1 MNQPVQ
7 NKKITVMAMSAIL
20 SLNIFIFSP
29 WSFYITNIDQF
40 TTSLIEV
47 MNLCLIPALILCLLF
62 VPVFALIPVKNMY
75 RVAALIA
82 MFSILTW
89 FQGNVLLWGYGPLDG
104 QNIMW
109 SEYVWRGW
117 IDVTLWIAAII
128 LVNSFYNIIGK
139 FVVRTA
145 IFVFII
151 QMLSLSYISYENREL
166 IHKENSNKSLADPTE
181 LFKFSKNGNILHIV
195 TDGFQSDVFDEL
207 LHHKKLK
214 NRYQNSF
221 QGFVFYR
228 ETLGVFPYTK
238 FSVPA
243 FLASEVYSNKTP
255 KNAYID
261 NVLSNNTIISV
272 ADKNGYE
279 VDIASVG
286 GYLINRYS
294 NLPYTNMYNLD
305 NVESVGVRYKDTATV
320 LDIGLFRIL
329 PHFLKKYI
337 YNEQK
342 WFMSQF
348 VVSEGI
354 YQLNYFSHTLFL
366 NQFSQSMSVERKKP
380 VYKYIHI
387 MNTHNPMVVD
397 QQCRYSAQAGVQM
410 VRETLTNQSKCT
422 LDTLSILFDKMRDL
436 GVYDSTLII
445 VHGDHGGWVPNYR
458 QGPPV
463 LFSKGVKAPK
473 WLTSLASPLL
483 AIKKRGDNTDFR
495 VSNIQAS
502 LLDLPATISDMMN
515 WNANFKS
522 QSLEKIKPGDSR
534 KRFFRFFF
542 YQKNAHEEDYT
553 RPIQEFSIEGSHYE
567 VEWKTESIFY
577 PPNLQ
582 GE

>member
-29 WSFYITNIDQF
+29 WSLYLTNIEQF
-40 TTSLIEV
+40 TTSLLEV

-62 VPVFALIPVKNMY
+62 IPVFALIPVKNMH

-279 VDIASVG
+279 VDIASAG

-305 NVESVGVRYKDTATV
+305 NVKSVGVRYKDTATA

-366 NQFSQSMSVERKKP
+366 NLFSQSMSVERKKP

-463 LFSKGVKAPK
+463 LFSTGVEAPK

-483 AIKKRGDNTDFR
+483 AIKKPGDNTDFR

-502 LLDLPATISDMMN
+502 LLDIPATISDMMN
-515 WNANFKS
+515 WNANFKF
-522 QSLEKIKPGDSR
+522 QSLEKIKPGNSR

-582 GE
+582 EE